1 MLNWVDENNAVHRVD
16 PYSWKS
22 VLMLYISKKCYNAE
36 TLKGVLELLN
46 SHVSQKKKK
55 KKSYIE

>member
-1 MLNWVDENNAVHRVD
+1 MLNWVDENNAVDRVD

-46 SHVSQKKKK
+46 SHVRQKKKK
-55 KKSYIE
+55 KAI